1 MNWAAAGA
9 IGEIVGAGAV
19 VLTLIYLA
27 KQIKDSSTQVK
38 VNSLTALNTIY
49 NDAFLPIYNSREN
62 MNIWVTSLSSPEDLP
77 DVDREIFFLF
87 MMRLIA
93 PFETVAAQYRK
104 GTLEEYDFQRYRKTI
119 KAIAQTP
126 GGRAWVAT
134 GQMELSTESMK
145 FLELGDAAQQGAAS

>member
-1 MNWAAAGA
+1 MNWEAAGA
-9 IGEIVGAGAV
+9 IGEIVGATAV

-62 MNIWVTSLSSPEDLP
+62 MNIWVTGLSSPEDLP
-77 DVDREIFFLF
+77 DVEREILF

-104 GTLEEYDFQRYRKTI
+104 GTLEGYDFQRYRKTI
-119 KAIAQTP
+119 KGIAQTP

-145 FLELGDAAQQGAAS
+145 FLELGDAV

>member
-1 MNWAAAGA
+1 MNWDAAGA
-9 IGEIVGAGAV
+9 IGEIVGATAV
-19 VLTLIYLA
+19 VLTLVYLA

-49 NDAFLPIYNSREN
+49 NDAFIPIYTSREN
-62 MNIWVTSLSSPEDLP
+62 MNIWVTGLSSPEDLP
-77 DVDREIFFLF
+77 DVEREILF

-93 PFETVAAQYRK
+93 AFETVAAQYRK

-145 FLELGDAAQQGAAS
+145 FLELGDAV